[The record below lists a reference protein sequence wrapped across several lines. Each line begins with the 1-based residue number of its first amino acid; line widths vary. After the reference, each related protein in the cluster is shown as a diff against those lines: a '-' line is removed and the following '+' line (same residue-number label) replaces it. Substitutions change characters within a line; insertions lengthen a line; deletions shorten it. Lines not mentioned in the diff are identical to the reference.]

1 MKLSNLRKE
10 VKKENKARLLKNIEA
25 IKNLTNEDM
34 KKNYGVFRNC
44 ATKTIF
50 KKFQAGE
57 ITEKEAKK
65 KTIEHIKK
73 EALKSLNK
81 DLTKILAVEE
91 AKSVYSVDIYID
103 WKKSQTWGWCPRAYI
118 QVYSLDENNNHDYE
132 QLEGYASGCGYDK
145 LSASIASALNG
156 SNAALK
162 LLYEAEEKR
171 LKNIKKGNNQTRRD
185 FIGYGSG
192 YGAMPYF
199 EGGVGFE
206 SQYTIFKKLGY
217 NIKITRDNQGDMIAA
232 SIE

>member
-10 VKKENKARLLKNIEA
+10 VKKENKVRLLKNIEA
-25 IKNLTNEDM
+25 IKNLTSEDM
-34 KKNYGVFRNC
+34 EKDYGVFRNC

-65 KTIEHIKK
+65 KTIEHTKK

-81 DLTKILAVEE
+81 DLNKILAVEE

-103 WKKSQTWGWCPRAYI
+103 WKRSQTSGWCPRAYI
-118 QVYSLDENNNHDYE
+118 QVYSLDNNKNHDYE

-171 LKNIKKGNNQTRRD
+171 LRNIKKGNNQTRRD

-192 YGAMPYF
+192 YGIMPYF
-199 EGGVGFE
+199 EGGVSIE
-206 SQYTIFKKLGY
+206 CQYTIFKKLGY

>member
-25 IKNLTNEDM
+25 IKNLTIEDM
-34 KKNYGVFRNC
+34 MKNYGVFRNC
-44 ATKTIF
+44 ETKTIF
-50 KKFQAGE
+50 KKYQDGE

-65 KTIEHIKK
+65 KTIEHTKK

-81 DLTKILAVEE
+81 NLNKILAVEE

-103 WKKSQTWGWCPRAYI
+103 WKRSQTWGWCPRAYI
-118 QVYSLDENNNHDYE
+118 QVYSLDNNNNHDYE

-145 LSASIASALNG
+145 LSSSIASALNG

-171 LKNIKKGNNQTRRD
+171 LRNIKKGNNQTRRY

-192 YGAMPYF
+192 YGVMTYF

>member
-1 MKLSNLRKE
+1 
-10 VKKENKARLLKNIEA
+10 
-25 IKNLTNEDM
+25 M

-65 KTIEHIKK
+65 KTIEKTKK
-73 EALKSLNK
+73 EALKLLNK
-81 DLTKILAVEE
+81 DLNKILAVEE

-103 WKKSQTWGWCPRAYI
+103 WKRSQTWGWCPRAYI
-118 QVYSLDENNNHDYE
+118 QVYSLDNNKNHDYE

-145 LSASIASALNG
+145 LSSSIASALNG

-171 LKNIKKGNNQTRRD
+171 LRNIKKGNNQTRRD

-192 YGAMPYF
+192 YSAMPYF

-217 NIKITRDNQGDMIAA
+217 NIKITRDKQGDMIAA

>member
-1 MKLSNLRKE
+1 MKLSKLRQE

-25 IKNLTNEDM
+25 IKNLTSEDM
-34 KKNYGVFRNC
+34 MKNYGVFRNC
-44 ATKTIF
+44 ATKTVF
-50 KKFQAGE
+50 KKFQDGE
-57 ITEKEAKK
+57 LTEKEAKSR
-65 KTIEHIKK
+65 TIEHIKK
-73 EALKSLNK
+73 EALKSLNEK
-81 DLTKILAVEE
+81 LNKILAVEE
-91 AKSVYSVDIYID
+91 AKSVYSIDIYID

-118 QVYSLDENNNHDYE
+118 KTHLLDANKYNYYE
-132 QLEGYASGCGYDK
+132 KLEGYASGWGYDK
-145 LSASIASALNG
+145 LSSSIASALNG

-192 YGAMPYF
+192 CGSLPYY

-217 NIKITRDNQGDMIAA
+217 EIKITRDNQGDIVAA

>member
-1 MKLSNLRKE
+1 MKLSKIRQE
-10 VKKENKARLLKNIEA
+10 VKKENKTRLIKTIEDV
-25 IKNLTNEDM
+25 KNLTSEDM
-34 KKNYGVFRNC
+34 MKDYGVFRNC
-44 ATKTIF
+44 ATKTVF
-50 KKFQAGE
+50 KKFQDGE
-57 ITEKEAKK
+57 LTEKEAKAR
-65 KTIEHIKK
+65 TIEHIKK
-73 EALKSLNK
+73 EALKSLNEK
-81 DLTKILAVEE
+81 LNKILAVEE

-103 WKKSQTWGWCPRAYI
+103 WKRSQTWGWCPRAYI
-118 QVYSLDENNNHDYE
+118 QVYSLDNNKNHDYE

-145 LSASIASALNG
+145 LSSSIASALNT

-171 LKNIKKGNNQTRRD
+171 LRNIKKGNNQTRRD

-192 YGAMPYF
+192 YGVMPYF

-217 NIKITRDNQGDMIAA
+217 NIKITRDNQGDIVAA

>member
-25 IKNLTNEDM
+25 IKNLTSEEM
-34 KKNYGVFRNC
+34 KKDYGVFRNC
-44 ATKTIF
+44 ATKRVF
-50 KKFQAGE
+50 EKYQAGE
-57 ITEKEAKK
+57 ITEKEAKT

-73 EALKSLNK
+73 EALKSLNEK
-81 DLTKILAVEE
+81 LNKILAVEE
-91 AKSVYSVDIYID
+91 AKSVYSVDIFID
-103 WKKSQTWGWCPRAYI
+103 WKRSQTWGWCPRAYI
-118 QVYSLDENNNHDYE
+118 TTHLLDVNKYHDYE
-132 QLEGYASGCGYDK
+132 KLEGYASGCGYDK
-145 LSASIASALNG
+145 LSSSIASALNG

-171 LKNIKKGNNQTRRD
+171 LRNIKKGNNQTRRD

-192 YGAMPYF
+192 YGCLPYF

-206 SQYTIFKKLGY
+206 SQYEIFKKLGY
-217 NIKITRDNQGDMIAA
+217 NIKITRDNHGDMIGA

>member
-25 IKNLTNEDM
+25 IKNLTSEDM
-34 KKNYGVFRNC
+34 KKNYGVFRNF
-44 ATKTIF
+44 ATKTVF
-50 KKFQAGE
+50 KKFQDGE
-57 ITEKEAKK
+57 LTEKEAKAR
-65 KTIEHIKK
+65 TIEHAKK

-81 DLTKILAVEE
+81 DLNKILAVEE

-118 QVYSLDENNNHDYE
+118 QVYSLDNNKNHDYE

-145 LSASIASALNG
+145 LSSSIASALNG

-171 LKNIKKGNNQTRRD
+171 LRNIKKGNNQTRRD

-192 YGAMPYF
+192 YGVMPYF

-217 NIKITRDNQGDMIAA
+217 NIKITRDNQGDIVAA

>member
-10 VKKENKARLLKNIEA
+10 VKKENKVRLLKNIEA
-25 IKNLTNEDM
+25 IKNLTSEDM
-34 KKNYGVFRNC
+34 KKDYGVFRNY

-65 KTIEHIKK
+65 KTIEHTKK

-81 DLTKILAVEE
+81 DLNKILAVEE

-118 QVYSLDENNNHDYE
+118 QVYSLDNNNNHDYE

-145 LSASIASALNG
+145 LSTSIASALNG
-156 SNAALK
+156 SNAVLK

-171 LKNIKKGNNQTRRD
+171 LRNIKKGNNQTRRD

-192 YGAMPYF
+192 YGIMPYF

-217 NIKITRDNQGDMIAA
+217 NIKITRDKQGDIIAA

>member
-10 VKKENKARLLKNIEA
+10 VKKENKARLLENIEA
-25 IKNLTNEDM
+25 IKNLTSEDM

-50 KKFQAGE
+50 KKFQTGE

-65 KTIEHIKK
+65 KTIEHTKK

-81 DLTKILAVEE
+81 DLNKILAVEE

-103 WKKSQTWGWCPRAYI
+103 WKRSQTWGWCPRAYI

-162 LLYEAEEKR
+162 LLY
-171 LKNIKKGNNQTRRD
+171 
-185 FIGYGSG
+185 
-192 YGAMPYF
+192 
-199 EGGVGFE
+199 
-206 SQYTIFKKLGY
+206 
-217 NIKITRDNQGDMIAA
+217 
-232 SIE
+232 

>member
-10 VKKENKARLLKNIEA
+10 VKKENKVRLLKNIEA
-25 IKNLTNEDM
+25 IKNLTSEDM
-34 KKNYGVFRNC
+34 KKDYGVFRNY

-65 KTIEHIKK
+65 KTIEHTKK

-81 DLTKILAVEE
+81 DLNKILAVEE

-118 QVYSLDENNNHDYE
+118 QVYSLDNNKNHDYE

-145 LSASIASALNG
+145 LSTSIASALNG
-156 SNAALK
+156 SNAVLK

-171 LKNIKKGNNQTRRD
+171 LRNIKKGNNQTRRD

-192 YGAMPYF
+192 YGVMPYF

-217 NIKITRDNQGDMIAA
+217 NIKITRDSQGDMIAA